1 MSYLAACDLQASVWR
16 VLREDAAL
24 GALVGDAIFD
34 AMPVTAPSG
43 PYVALGAED
52 MADAGD
58 ATARGARHDFVVSV
72 VEGGE
77 AGGFGAVKAAAEAAV
92 AALDGAMPALDG
104 PGARLVGIWF
114 QRARARRAE
123 QGGARRVD
131 LTFRARVDFG

>member
-1 MSYLAACDLQASVWR
+1 MSYAGACDLQAVIWQA
-16 VLREDAAL
+16 LRDDVAL

-34 AMPVTAPSG
+34 AMPVDPPSG
-43 PYVALGAED
+43 PYVALGVED
-52 MADAGD
+52 VTDAGD
-58 ATARGARHDFVVSV
+58 VTARGARHDFVVSV

-77 AGGFGAVKAAAEAAV
+77 AGGFASVKAAASAAV
-92 AALDGAMPALDG
+92 AALDGAAPAL
-104 PGARLVGIWF
+104 PGARLVGVWF

>member
-1 MSYLAACDLQASVWR
+1 MSYGAACDLQGAVWQA
-16 VLREDAAL
+16 LRDDAAL

-34 AMPVTAPSG
+34 AMPVDPPSG
-43 PYVALGAED
+43 PYLALGAED
-52 MADAGD
+52 VSDAGD
-58 ATARGARHDFVVSV
+58 MTARGARHDFVVSV

-77 AGGFGAVKAAAEAAV
+77 AGGFAMVKAAAAAAV
-92 AALDGAMPALDG
+92 AALDGAAPAL
-104 PGARLVGIWF
+104 PGARMVGVWF

>member
-1 MSYLAACDLQASVWR
+1 MSYLAACDVQAQIWQ

-34 AMPVTAPSG
+34 AMPVQAPSG

-52 MADAGD
+52 VVDAGD
-58 ATARGARHDFVVSV
+58 VTARGARHDFVVSV

-77 AGGFGAVKAAAEAAV
+77 AGGFGAVKAAAQAAV
-92 AALDGAMPALDG
+92 AALDGAAPDLG

>member
-1 MSYLAACDLQASVWR
+1 MSYLAGCDVQASVWR
-16 VLREDAAL
+16 VLCGDAAL

-34 AMPVTAPSG
+34 AMPVQPPSG
-43 PYVALGAED
+43 PYVALGVED
-52 MADAGD
+52 VSDAGD
-58 ATARGARHDFVVSV
+58 MSARGARHDFVVSV

-77 AGGFGAVKAAAEAAV
+77 AGGFGDVKAAAEATV
-92 AALDGAMPALDG
+92 AALDGTAPVLDG
-104 PGARLVGIWF
+104 PGHLVGIWF